1 MSRVE
6 SLLSVLPTLYAL
18 ECSAL
23 RPPIDYALLIRESS
37 DPLGLGYRLILPR
50 PPFVNPPTV
59 REPIA
64 EVVVVKPLRPVRLV
78 IGKAK
83 KRPRHSVQW
92 DINGYDTDEWN
103 A

>member
-6 SLLSVLPTLYAL
+6 TILSVLPTLYAL
-18 ECSAL
+18 ECAAL
-23 RPPIDYALLIRESS
+23 RPPIDYVSLIRDAS
-37 DPLGLGYRLILPR
+37 DPSGLGYRLIVPR

-59 REPIA
+59 REPTVG
-64 EVVVVKPLRPVRLV
+64 VVVQKPSRPIRLV